1 MKRLGTVVVLLFG
14 LEFSIPL
21 SAASQEP
28 MRFLKGGELQ
38 KLELTR
44 AIDDESK
51 RQAIAVLA
59 RRESDFAY
67 PIWTVPTMANAQGQF
82 GAFFK
87 TRLAM
92 FNPTTF
98 SFTVAT
104 RLFNQ
109 TGLVDTRQI
118 DLPANTFKVWD
129 DFLGTAFGYSGAGGV
144 EFDSWLIPVGGSE
157 TFNFFLTAE
166 VYTDSPNGRYKTVVL
181 NGIQPQTLTG
191 LRRAIS
197 IGLNVN
203 ANERTNLGVLN
214 DASATA
220 NVRAEVYN
228 SSGQLVETLIFT
240 IPPRGWAQQ
249 SVTAN
254 ITEGRVEWK
263 TDNLIYAWSV
273 SVDNRSN
280 DGSLNY
286 PTFYVP

>member
-1 MKRLGTVVVLLFG
+1 MKRLRFVGVLLALG
-14 LEFSIPL
+14 CSMHL
-21 SAASQEP
+21 SAAGQEP
-28 MRFLKGGELQ
+28 MRFFKGGELQ

-51 RQAIAVLA
+51 RQAIANLP
-59 RRESDFAY
+59 RRKSDFAY

-98 SFTVAT
+98 SFVVAA

-109 TGLVDTRQI
+109 NGLADTRQI
-118 DLPANTFKVWD
+118 DLPANSYKVWD
-129 DFLGTAFGYSGAGGV
+129 DFLGTAFGYTGAGGV

-157 TFNFFLTAE
+157 NFDFFLTAE
-166 VYTDSPNGRYKTVVL
+166 VYVDSPNGRYKTTVL

-191 LRRAIS
+191 LRRATS

-214 DASATA
+214 DAAVTA
-220 NVRAEVYN
+220 NVTAEVYN
-228 SSGQLVETLIFT
+228 SSGQLVETLTFT
-240 IPPRGWAQQ
+240 IPPKGWAQQ
-249 SVTAN
+249 PVTAN
-254 ITEGRVEWK
+254 ITDGRVEWK
-263 TDNLIYAWSV
+263 TDNMIYAWSLG
-273 SVDNRSN
+273 VDNRSN
-280 DGSLNY
+280 DGTLNY
-286 PTFYVP
+286 PTYYVP

>member
-1 MKRLGTVVVLLFG
+1 MKHLEIVVLLLG
-14 LEFSIPL
+14 LGFSERL
-21 SAASQEP
+21 SAESQEP

-51 RQAIAVLA
+51 RQAMTVLA
-59 RRESDFAY
+59 RRKSDFAY
-67 PIWTVPTMANAQGQF
+67 PIWTVPTMANVPGQF

-87 TRLAM
+87 TRLAI

-98 SFTVAT
+98 SFVVAT

-109 TGLVDTRQI
+109 SGLVDTRQI
-118 DLPANTFKVWD
+118 DLPANSFKVWD

-144 EFDSWLIPVGGSE
+144 EFDSWILPVGGSE
-157 TFNFFLTAE
+157 TYNFFVTAE

-181 NGIQPQTLTG
+181 NGIQPDTLTG
-191 LRRAIS
+191 LRRATS

-228 SSGQLVETLIFT
+228 SAGQLVETLVFT
-240 IPPRGWAQQ
+240 IPPKGWAQQ
-249 SVTAN
+249 PVTAN
-254 ITEGRVEWK
+254 ITDGRVEWK

-280 DGSLNY
+280 DGSLMY
-286 PTFYVP
+286 PTYYVP

>member
-1 MKRLGTVVVLLFG
+1 MKHLEIVVLLLG
-14 LEFSIPL
+14 LGFSERL
-21 SAASQEP
+21 SAESQEP

-44 AIDDESK
+44 ATDDESK
-51 RQAIAVLA
+51 RQAMGDLA
-59 RRESDFAY
+59 RRKSDFAY
-67 PIWTVPTMANAQGQF
+67 PIWTVPTMANVPGQF

-87 TRLAM
+87 TRLAI

-98 SFTVAT
+98 SFVVAT

-109 TGLVDTRQI
+109 SGVVDTRQI
-118 DLPANTFKVWD
+118 DLPANSFKVWD

-144 EFDSWLIPVGGSE
+144 EFDSWILPVGGSD
-157 TFNFFLTAE
+157 TYNFFVTAE
-166 VYTDSPNGRYKTVVL
+166 VYTDWRNGRYKTVVL
-181 NGIQPQTLTG
+181 NGIQPDTLTG
-191 LRRAIS
+191 LRRATS

-228 SSGQLVETLIFT
+228 SAGQLVETLVFT
-240 IPPRGWAQQ
+240 IPPKGWAQQ

-254 ITEGRVEWK
+254 ITDGRVEWK

-280 DGSLNY
+280 DGSLMY
-286 PTFYVP
+286 PTYYVP

>member
-1 MKRLGTVVVLLFG
+1 MKRFGIVMLLVGLG
-14 LEFSIPL
+14 FSARV

-44 AIDDESK
+44 VVDDESK
-51 RQAIAVLA
+51 RQAMADLA
-59 RRESDFAY
+59 RRKSDFAY

-92 FNPTTF
+92 FNPTAF
-98 SFTVAT
+98 SFTVAA

-118 DLPANTFKVWD
+118 DLPANSFKVWD

-157 TFNFFLTAE
+157 TFNFFVTAE
-166 VYTDSPNGRYKTVVL
+166 VYTDSPNGKYKTVVL

-191 LRRAIS
+191 LRRATS

-228 SSGQLVETLIFT
+228 STGTLVETLIFT
-240 IPPRGWAQQ
+240 IPPKGWAQQ

-263 TDNLIYAWSV
+263 TDNQIYAWSV
-273 SVDNRSN
+273 GVDNRSN

-286 PTFYVP
+286 PTYYVP

>member
-1 MKRLGTVVVLLFG
+1 MKRLRFVGVLLALG
-14 LEFSIPL
+14 CSMHLD
-21 SAASQEP
+21 AAGQEP
-28 MRFLKGGELQ
+28 MRFFKGGELQ

-51 RQAIAVLA
+51 RQAIANLPK
-59 RRESDFAY
+59 RKSDFAY
-67 PIWTVPTMANAQGQF
+67 PIWTVPTMANGQGLF

-92 FNPTTF
+92 FNPTTL
-98 SFTVAT
+98 SFVVAA

-118 DLPANTFKVWD
+118 DLPANSFKVWD

-144 EFDSWLIPVGGSE
+144 EFDSWLIPVGGME
-157 TFNFFLTAE
+157 TFEFFVTAE
-166 VYTDSPNGRYKTVVL
+166 VYADSPNGRFKTVVL

-191 LRRAIS
+191 LRRATS

-228 SSGQLVETLIFT
+228 STGQLVETLIFT
-240 IPPRGWAQQ
+240 IPPKGWAQQ
-249 SVTAN
+249 PVTAS
-254 ITEGRVEWK
+254 ITDGRVEWK
-263 TDNLIYAWSV
+263 TDNLIYAFSV

-286 PTFYVP
+286 PTYYAPN